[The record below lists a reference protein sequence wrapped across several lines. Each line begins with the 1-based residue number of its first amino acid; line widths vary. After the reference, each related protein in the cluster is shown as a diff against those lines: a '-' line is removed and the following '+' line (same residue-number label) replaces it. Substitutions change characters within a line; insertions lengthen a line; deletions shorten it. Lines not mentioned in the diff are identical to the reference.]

1 MDGQEY
7 LNQISAT
14 TRPTKN
20 SGIGNIFS
28 SKIFIFGIIA
38 IVLLIA
44 FVIVGAILSS
54 NKTDVKT
61 LAGSL
66 KVHLDNTTEVINSTQ
81 TYVKSSSLRSS
92 SASLAGILSNT
103 NNQLTNYLTEQY
115 KFKVK
120 DVNPKIVSQ
129 LTLEKDA
136 LSNDLFTAR
145 INGNLDRIYA
155 HKMSYEISKII
166 AEENRIINFPSNS
179 EELQNILVTSRDSL
193 LNLFDSFNNFSE
205 TK

>member
-54 NKTDVKT
+54 NITDVKT

>member
-66 KVHLDNTTEVINSTQ
+66 KVHLDNTTEVINNTQ